1 VTKSVQWRKHF
12 NSPSFLV
19 FFGDLSLEQRLKFLR
34 EHNFCY
40 SIFYLQ
46 HQFFSNVSNYF
57 TNFKICRFYIIL
69 FKIVKIFSLT
79 NIHETLNISSGVYM
93 NKVELFRQG
102 ESTLERYYPPWMKVV
117 YYRYLRFFPDGV
129 VFMLTSSYDP
139 ITVIS
144 QLRSHG
150 AQVEGMC
157 RGMYRMKE
165 NQVDPLLLL
174 LLLLLLVIPL
184 AAICL

>member
-1 VTKSVQWRKHF
+1 
-12 NSPSFLV
+12 
-19 FFGDLSLEQRLKFLR
+19 
-34 EHNFCY
+34 
-40 SIFYLQ
+40 
-46 HQFFSNVSNYF
+46 
-57 TNFKICRFYIIL
+57 
-69 FKIVKIFSLT
+69 
-79 NIHETLNISSGVYM
+79 M

-165 NQVDPLLLL
+165 NQVGPLLLL
-174 LLLLLLVIPL
+174 LLLLFVFSCRLLLELFNYMRPHTIIYL
-184 AAICL
+184 FI